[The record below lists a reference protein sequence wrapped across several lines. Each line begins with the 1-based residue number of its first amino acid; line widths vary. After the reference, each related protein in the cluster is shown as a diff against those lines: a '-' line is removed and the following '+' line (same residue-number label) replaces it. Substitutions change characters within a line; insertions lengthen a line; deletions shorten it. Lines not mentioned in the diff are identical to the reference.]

1 MPGSGSR
8 DARRTDQYLDGLI
21 EAGARGADS
30 TPMDMD
36 LDPAVAFA
44 AGELRAGLVRVHPS
58 FRFEEGLASRLAAAA
73 AEMGGSPAALAVA
86 PSAVPASPAAPT
98 FSRPGRPPR
107 PLVVGGVGVASAA
120 LSLGA
125 VYVAWR
131 WSRASRP
138 PMARAAHAARSGR
151 GHTSGSGRR
160 AGVLHGILG

>member
-98 FSRPGRPPR
+98 FSVPRRRVRRLAMVARVAPAHGPRRSCSPVRTGSYFRVRPACRCSAR
-107 PLVVGGVGVASAA
+107 NSGVKS
-120 LSLGA
+120 
-125 VYVAWR
+125 
-131 WSRASRP
+131 
-138 PMARAAHAARSGR
+138 
-151 GHTSGSGRR
+151 
-160 AGVLHGILG
+160 